1 MGMCL
6 RRALARYR
14 NLQCPQTSVNSD
26 HSSSVTPSPPTK
38 RSRTLSVSD
47 SESEAEIERR
57 DGPAVGASL
66 GEEMRLLARRLVG
79 WAGGSSLKESALV
92 SGTKGSRRLTILV
105 TARDESTVEGSGSK
119 SKVER
124 ILSTS
129 SISR

>member
-1 MGMCL
+1 MGICL

-47 SESEAEIERR
+47 SESEAEVERR
-57 DGPAVGASL
+57 DGPAV
-66 GEEMRLLARRLVG
+66 GEEMRLLARRSVG
-79 WAGGSSLKESALV
+79 WAGGSSLEESALV